1 MPLRKSNPPP
11 TSYITP
17 ISSVEPVPSDTP
29 PPANT
34 TTPPKASRILIPC
47 IGGIVGV
54 TSGSIIQH
62 FTNLPAPLYFGCF
75 LSGISCFASVLPNI
89 AIAVNCILKS
99 ITASKDADVDRE
111 IRRLDSDAERKSREL
126 DSKLEREIRKAEAQ
140 LEIENK
146 RADAQLA
153 REAKEKAI
161 ETNRAL
167 HEKEV
172 SICLDSKEIL
182 FEQLNEQFALIIPTL
197 TNDENYNRRAEA
209 VLRTIAQDA
218 GIRQTDP
225 ETLRIYQEL
234 LDYNQLNPI
243 IHLIDKISS
252 LHDDNVTSHLQY

>member
-11 TSYITP
+11 TNYITS
-17 ISSVEPVPSDTP
+17 ISSVEPVSSDTP

-34 TTPPKASRILIPC
+34 ATPPKVSHILIPC
-47 IGGIVGV
+47 ISGIVGV
-54 TSGSIIQH
+54 SSGSIIQH

-75 LSGISCFASVLPNI
+75 LSGISCFAAALPNI
-89 AIAVNCILKS
+89 ALAFNYFLRA
-99 ITASKDADVDRE
+99 ITAYKDAAAQRDKANK
-111 IRRLDSDAERKSREL
+111 DAE
-126 DSKLEREIRKAEAQ
+126 LEREIRKLDSE
-140 LEIENK
+140 LERENK
-146 RADAQLA
+146 RADAKLE

-172 SICLDSKEIL
+172 STCLDSKAIL
-182 FEQLNEQFALIIPTL
+182 LKLLNEQLAIIIPTL

>member
-11 TSYITP
+11 TSHITQ
-17 ISSVEPVPSDTP
+17 ISSVEPVSSDTP
-29 PPANT
+29 PPTNT
-34 TTPPKASRILIPC
+34 TTPPKASHILIPC

-54 TSGSIIQH
+54 SSGSIIQH
-62 FTNLPAPLYFGCF
+62 FTNFPAPLYFGCF
-75 LSGISCFASVLPNI
+75 LSGISCFAAALPNI
-89 AIAVNCILKS
+89 ALAFNYFLRA
-99 ITASKDADVDRE
+99 ITAYKDAAAQRDNANK
-111 IRRLDSDAERKSREL
+111 DAE
-126 DSKLEREIRKAEAQ
+126 LER
-140 LEIENK
+140 ENK
-146 RADAQLA
+146 RADAKLE

-182 FEQLNEQFALIIPTL
+182 LKQLNEQLAIIIPTL

-209 VLRTIAQDA
+209 VLRTIAQDG